1 MTLHKTHCPICRND
15 ETQTMHKVADRDL
28 LICSACRHVFWR
40 EMPTNEH
47 IREYYATAYTSAH
60 DQINQQENN
69 TEYYREHVEEL
80 ANLIDKPKQDM
91 LFGDIGCSYPV
102 FLVQAAA
109 AGVGLAL
116 GVDWSHEAQE
126 YGLRRGVQVLPPNE
140 FASRVPDGS
149 LDLLRYSHTLEQ
161 LIDPV
166 SMLAAHLPKLAPGGL
181 LYVTQPC
188 IPVLR
193 FGPSPA
199 PPHDAGWPNHLHF
212 FSALSVLVLLE
223 RQGFVV
229 ERIFTVTDEDQAES
243 RYGAALDPEYARS
256 TLAALADKGEAARG
270 GLNNFPFFA
279 GQNLAVYARRAAG
292 AAGGAALGAG
302 ERAAFILCE
311 QRRTIASMAT
321 LLAKPAASTA
331 VAREGFSTPA
341 PAPLAAV
348 EDALLGLHV
357 SRLRERF
364 GRLKLETEFR
374 VAHDSPDHIV
384 PWGTARDNSINL
396 RFNSRLL
403 SLLPTQTFSLLDLGC
418 SGGGLVRSFIQ
429 QGFLAVGIEGSDY
442 SQRRLRAEWRSIPE
456 FLFTGDIT
464 RLFSLRTHAGE
475 PVRFGVVTLW
485 EVIEHIKE
493 ADLPGLFGN
502 INAHLRPGGLVI
514 MSVSPNSDI
523 IDGIE
528 LHQTIRPRQWWIETL
543 ASLGWQNHPG
553 IVSYFQNDFVREES
567 NAPNSFHLILSRS
580 TEIPVLFG
588 EHRRLVTDAEAGWDG
603 TTR

>member
-1 MTLHKTHCPICRND
+1 
-15 ETQTMHKVADRDL
+15 
-28 LICSACRHVFWR
+28 
-40 EMPTNEH
+40 
-47 IREYYATAYTSAH
+47 
-60 DQINQQENN
+60 
-69 TEYYREHVEEL
+69 
-80 ANLIDKPKQDM
+80 
-91 LFGDIGCSYPV
+91 
-102 FLVQAAA
+102 
-109 AGVGLAL
+109 
-116 GVDWSHEAQE
+116 
-126 YGLRRGVQVLPPNE
+126 
-140 FASRVPDGS
+140 
-149 LDLLRYSHTLEQ
+149 
-161 LIDPV
+161 
-166 SMLAAHLPKLAPGGL
+166 
-181 LYVTQPC
+181 
-188 IPVLR
+188 
-193 FGPSPA
+193 
-199 PPHDAGWPNHLHF
+199 
-212 FSALSVLVLLE
+212 
-223 RQGFVV
+223 
-229 ERIFTVTDEDQAES
+229 
-243 RYGAALDPEYARS
+243 
-256 TLAALADKGEAARG
+256 
-270 GLNNFPFFA
+270 
-279 GQNLAVYARRAAG
+279 
-292 AAGGAALGAG
+292 
-302 ERAAFILCE
+302 
-311 QRRTIASMAT
+311 
-321 LLAKPAASTA
+321 
-331 VAREGFSTPA
+331 
-341 PAPLAAV
+341 V